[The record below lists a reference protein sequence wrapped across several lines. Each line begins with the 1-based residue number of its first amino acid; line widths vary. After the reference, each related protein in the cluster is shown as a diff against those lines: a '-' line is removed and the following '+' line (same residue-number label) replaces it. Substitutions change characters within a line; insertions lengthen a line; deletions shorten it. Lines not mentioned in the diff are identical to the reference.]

1 MATQTT
7 YMVSP
12 IIDSIKEKKLHHI
25 PLQIKVPGS
34 KSITNRVLLIS
45 ALAEGSSIIYG
56 CLFSDDS
63 RHFLDC
69 LKNLGFDV
77 MIDEKKNIVRVTGN
91 GGKIPR
97 KEASIYV
104 GSAGTAARFL
114 TAMLGLSDGIYHL
127 DASEQMKKRPMAPL
141 LHSLSSLG
149 VQITYQEKEGY
160 FPFTL
165 TSDPANYLYSH
176 EITVNIDHSSQFLS
190 ALMMTGCLKKDGL
203 QINIEGTHGFSY
215 IQMTSTIMKQFG
227 CQIYATSPQIYD
239 IPPNQIYQA
248 KQYQVEPDVSGACY
262 FYAMSPLLHIPV
274 LVSNIHLDSMQGDI
288 RFLSILEQMGCKLYD
303 TKEGILISPPPTL
316 EYSGIEV
323 DLSDCSDQTMT
334 LAILS
339 IFAKTPTTIKNIGHI
354 RYQECNRLDAIYT
367 ELKRMQIDCTKT
379 DTSITIYP
387 GCPQPTCIHTYDD
400 HRMAMAFSLVGLRV
414 PGITIQNPD
423 CCRKTFENFFELL
436 DDITQIYQLESKI
449 LSNSHVSF
457 ADEMLLVYN
466 E

>member
-77 MIDEKKNIVRVTGN
+77 MIDEKKYIVRVTGN

-165 TSDPANYLYSH
+165 TSDPANYLY
-176 EITVNIDHSSQFLS
+176 
-190 ALMMTGCLKKDGL
+190 
-203 QINIEGTHGFSY
+203 
-215 IQMTSTIMKQFG
+215 
-227 CQIYATSPQIYD
+227 
-239 IPPNQIYQA
+239 
-248 KQYQVEPDVSGACY
+248 
-262 FYAMSPLLHIPV
+262 
-274 LVSNIHLDSMQGDI
+274 
-288 RFLSILEQMGCKLYD
+288 
-303 TKEGILISPPPTL
+303 
-316 EYSGIEV
+316 
-323 DLSDCSDQTMT
+323 
-334 LAILS
+334 
-339 IFAKTPTTIKNIGHI
+339 
-354 RYQECNRLDAIYT
+354 
-367 ELKRMQIDCTKT
+367 
-379 DTSITIYP
+379 
-387 GCPQPTCIHTYDD
+387 
-400 HRMAMAFSLVGLRV
+400 
-414 PGITIQNPD
+414 
-423 CCRKTFENFFELL
+423 
-436 DDITQIYQLESKI
+436 
-449 LSNSHVSF
+449 
-457 ADEMLLVYN
+457 
-466 E
+466 